1 MPHRRIL
8 LVNPPLVGGVAF
20 TRQGRCQEREE
31 VLGTT
36 KPPYSLL
43 VIAAL
48 LREQGGASLRL
59 VDLTAEGRTTAS
71 LVDELKRDGFTPE
84 LVVFPSTTPTLHADT
99 AEMVTLKRAFGGALV
114 CFGPH
119 ASTVP
124 VEAMRQVPDVD
135 IMVVGEPEDPVM
147 ALASSESL
155 TDLEGI
161 AGVTWRRPDGT
172 IVPPIGQGAF
182 AGFKSMPF
190 PAWDLLPLGN
200 YQLPMVSEPYVIVE
214 TSRGCPY
221 ACDFCVAPIHQGHKF
236 RERDPKALVDE
247 IERAKRELGVRY
259 FYLWGDTVTLN
270 QKTFSAF
277 CEELIAR
284 DLGIQWFGNARA
296 DNLTDPAFVHRLR
309 RSGCWMLAMGIES
322 SSPEIRKDMVKRL
335 DEQKI
340 RTAFA
345 NLRDAGIKS
354 FAFFIFGYPGDT
366 PDSME
371 ATIEYAIDLSPDFAN
386 FYPAVPYPGTALYEK
401 VLKDGILASE
411 DWSKME
417 YSYYLLDGHGLNERV
432 VMAAINRAKRR
443 FFLRPRYLTMHLA
456 DAARLAWTKPAI
468 VTHLLSRVL
477 FGQKVVDVS
486 PSRLALRTEANVR
499 GS

>member
-48 LREQGGASLRL
+48 LREQGASLRL

-71 LVDELKRDGFTPE
+71 LVDELKRDAFTPE

-99 AEMVTLKRAFGGALV
+99 AEMVALKRTFGAALV

-161 AGVTWRRPDGT
+161 TGVTWRRPDGT

-296 DNLTDPAFVHRLR
+296 DNLTDASFVHRLR

-401 VLKDGILASE
+401 VRKDGILASE

-443 FFLRPRYLTMHLA
+443 FFLRPRYLTTHLA